1 MVQTNDTGGGSS
13 IQVIARAAAVLRACR
28 ERPTGLSLGQIAT
41 RVGLPRS
48 TVQRIVQALAAEGL
62 LLAGG
67 GSRAVRIGPQIQAL
81 ALDNRAD
88 VVAIAHPH
96 LKRLSETV
104 GETVDLAMLR
114 HDQMVFIDQIAGAHR
129 LRAVSAVGESFPM
142 HCTANGK
149 AVLALLS
156 DSEICRICE
165 RGLQRFTPATLV
177 AAESLLRQI
186 SEIRKSG
193 IAIDAEEHSPGICAF
208 GMAFR
213 DAASGLYAVSIPMP
227 SIRFDAADK
236 PLTQALRDSV
246 SAISRD
252 IMRRQSR
259 D

>member
-1 MVQTNDTGGGSS
+1 MVQSTDTTGASS

-28 ERPTGLSLGQIAT
+28 EQPTGLSLGQIAA
-41 RVGLPRS
+41 RVELPRS

-67 GSRAVRIGPQIQAL
+67 GTRSIRIGPQIQAL
-81 ALDNRAD
+81 ALDHRAD

-96 LKRLSETV
+96 LRQLSETV

-114 HDQMVFIDQIAGAHR
+114 HDQMVFIDQIAGPHR

-149 AVLALLS
+149 AVLAMLH

-165 RGLQRFTPATLV
+165 RGLPRFTAATIT

-186 SEIRKSG
+186 AAIRQHG
-193 IAIDAEEHSPGICAF
+193 IAIDAEEHSAGICAV

-227 SIRFDAADK
+227 SIRFDAGNAA
-236 PLTQALRDSV
+236 LTEALRATV
-246 SAISRD
+246 AAISQD
-252 IMRRQSR
+252 ILQQGHPA
-259 D
+259 